1 MICGRQRGGGRTA
14 GGTTTGDASF
24 EMCTKIKIFLGKKKL
39 IFAVL
44 FPFLLSDDGSVSVNF
59 EKSTVQHSLG

>member
-1 MICGRQRGGGRTA
+1 MAGREEGEGQRA
-14 GGTTTGDASF
+14 VPCTGDASF

-39 IFAVL
+39 IFAVV